1 MTHEPALGSEAFGPP
16 VRSLFVLCG
25 WAEDERQQKT
35 GSARLGRATRL
46 TLAALDLVG
55 GEALR
60 GHRSIHR
67 RHYANPRELP
77 YELSLAHRAAAT
89 MACEG
94 RPDLLVDEAFAA
106 DVAGD
111 EAAPF
116 ARIERAPL
124 QAEEAQ
130 ASGLLAEARA
140 GDYGRIVL
148 FYPDALGLGWEP
160 LEAALVSD
168 PQARVLAVNGRR
180 RVLALSPANRRRLRL
195 RRYLARTRVVEALLA
210 LMVLPV
216 AAVLAVR
223 DR

>member
-1 MTHEPALGSEAFGPP
+1 

-25 WAEDERQQKT
+25 WAEDELQQKA
-35 GSARLGRATRL
+35 SAARLGRATRL
-46 TLAALDLVG
+46 TLALLDLVG

-67 RHYANPRELP
+67 RHYANPRPLA
-77 YELSLAHRAAAT
+77 YEVSLAHRAAST

-94 RPDLLVDEAFAA
+94 LPDLLVDEAFASG
-106 DVAGD
+106 VEGD
-111 EAAPF
+111 DAAPF
-116 ARIERAPL
+116 ARVERAPL
-124 QAEEAQ
+124 REEASQ
-130 ASGLLAEARA
+130 SSELLAAARSGA
-140 GDYGRIVL
+140 YGRIVL

-160 LEAALVSD
+160 LEDALVSD

-195 RRYLARTRVVEALLA
+195 RRYLARTRVIEALLA
-210 LMVLPV
+210 LLVIPV
-216 AAVLAVR
+216 AGVLSVR